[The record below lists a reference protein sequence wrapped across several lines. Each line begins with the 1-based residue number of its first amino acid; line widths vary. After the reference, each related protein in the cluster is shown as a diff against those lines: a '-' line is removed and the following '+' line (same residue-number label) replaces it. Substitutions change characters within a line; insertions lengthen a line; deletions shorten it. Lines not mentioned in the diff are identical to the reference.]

1 MKKGLVLEGGGLRGL
16 FSAGVIDVM
25 MENDIHYDGII
36 GVSAGACFG
45 CNYKSHQ
52 IGRCLRYNV
61 NFSNDPRYMG
71 LKSLWKTG
79 NLVSADFAYRTLPQ
93 KLDVFDFE
101 TFRND
106 PTEFYLV
113 CTDVETGETVFKKVD
128 DMDDEGLDW
137 LRATASMPIVSTPV
151 EIEGRKLL
159 DGGISNSIPLE
170 FFQSIGY
177 ERNIV
182 VLTQPKG
189 FFKKKTKLMPLF
201 KMFYS
206 RYPYII
212 TAMARRHE
220 MYNAQLEYIT
230 AQEKLGNT
238 LLIYPEEALPIG
250 RTEQNIGKMRHVY
263 EMGRAAAE
271 QKLEQIKEFTKKT
284 I

>member
-1 MKKGLVLEGGGLRGL
+1 
-16 FSAGVIDVM
+16 M
-25 MENDIHYDGII
+25 MENDIRYDGII

-79 NLVSADFAYRTLPQ
+79 NLVSPEFAYRTLPQ
-93 KLDVFDFE
+93 QLDVFDFE

-113 CTDVETGETVFKKVD
+113 CTDVDTGETAFKKVD
-128 DMDDEGLDW
+128 EMDDEGLDW

-151 EIEGRKLL
+151 EIDGHRYL

-170 FFQSIGY
+170 YFQSIGY
-177 ERNIV
+177 DRNIV

-189 FFKKKTKLMPLF
+189 FFKKKTKMMPLF
-201 KMFYS
+201 RIFCKD
-206 RYPYII
+206 YPRII
-212 TAMARRHE
+212 EAMARRHE
-220 MYNAQLEYIT
+220 MYNTQLEYIT
-230 AQEKLGNT
+230 RQEQAGNT
-238 LLIYPEEALPIG
+238 LLIYPDNTLPIG
-250 RTEQNIGKMRHVY
+250 RTEQKPEKMKQVY
-263 EMGRAAAE
+263 EMGREAAS
-271 QKLEQIKEFTKKT
+271 QKLEQIKEFMKNS